1 MRELS
6 LAQAEGILEV
16 SLEHARIR
24 MLGDNLENL
33 LVNGSLKMYILTINL
48 RKKYIFEGK
57 NLGCQNKRHP
67 PKYRPNLKNL
77 NYESSF

>member
-48 RKKYIFEGK
+48 RKKVHI
-57 NLGCQNKRHP
+57 
-67 PKYRPNLKNL
+67 
-77 NYESSF
+77 